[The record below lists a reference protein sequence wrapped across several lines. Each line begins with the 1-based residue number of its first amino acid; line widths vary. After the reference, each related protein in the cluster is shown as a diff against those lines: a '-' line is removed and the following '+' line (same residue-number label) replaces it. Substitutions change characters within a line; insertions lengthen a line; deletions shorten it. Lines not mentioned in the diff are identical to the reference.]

1 MVLLSG
7 GNQQKVVL
15 GKWLAADVDLLV
27 MDEPTRGI
35 DVAAKVEIYEEM
47 NRLTARGAGIL
58 MISSELPEVLGM
70 SDRILVMRQGRI
82 VAEMDAAG
90 ATQEK
95 VLRRRAG
102 AGLVKLAAWLASK
115 GRQVGTL
122 AGLVLLCLLLTF
134 LSPYFLT
141 VSNLLNVLEQTAI
154 NAVIAVGMT
163 FVIVSGG
170 IDLSVGSMVAFSG
183 VLLASALQA
192 GLPIPV
198 AIAVGLVAG
207 AALRPRERPPRHPR
221 ATASVHR
228 HPRDDER
235 RPGRRPRL
243 HRRAGP
249 CPASRRTSGPS
260 PRPRA
265 GDPRSRG
272 CSPRAVYALAHLLL
286 TRTRFGRYVYAIG
299 GNEEATRLSG
309 VAVRFHKTMVYVLS
323 GVMSALA
330 AVLLTARLNSAQP
343 IAGIMYELDAIA
355 ATVIGGT
362 SLLGGSG
369 SLGGTLIGAL
379 IMGVLRN
386 GLNLLGIS
394 SFLQQIVI
402 GVVIIVAVLVDSM
415 LKRPGR

>member
-1 MVLLSG
+1 L
-7 GNQQKVVL
+7 
-15 GKWLAADVDLLV
+15 
-27 MDEPTRGI
+27 
-35 DVAAKVEIYEEM
+35 
-47 NRLTARGAGIL
+47 
-58 MISSELPEVLGM
+58 
-70 SDRILVMRQGRI
+70 
-82 VAEMDAAG
+82 
-90 ATQEK
+90 
-95 VLRRRAG
+95 
-102 AGLVKLAAWLASK
+102 KLAAWLASK

-183 VLLASALQA
+183 VLLASALLA
-192 GLPIPV
+192 SLPIPV

-207 AALRPRERPPRHPR
+207 ALCGLVNGLLVTLGRLPPFIATLGMMSVARGAAL
-221 ATASVHR
+221 VF
-228 HPRDDER
+228 
-235 RPGRRPRL
+235 
-243 HRRAGP
+243 
-249 CPASRRTSGPS
+249 TSG
-260 PRPRA
+260 RPVSGFEADFRA
-265 GDPRSRG
+265 LATSRVLG
-272 CSPRAVYALAHLLL
+272 IPAPVVAAGAVYALAHLLL
-286 TRTRFGRYVYAIG
+286 ARTRFGRYVYAIG

-369 SLGGTLIGAL
+369 SLGGTLVGAL